1 MSIWTTCLNE
11 ERSALTKAVGYG
23 SADSNLMTGGF
34 EGGGLR
40 ERFLAVRTR
49 VLLAIRLDLRTG
61 NEEISGVA
69 LGRFTCPYKKTK
81 SKKQLIS
88 KLEKHEKRKTQRVRE
103 REREL

>member
-1 MSIWTTCLNE
+1 MSICTTSLNE

-34 EGGGLR
+34 RGGGLLC

-61 NEEISGVA
+61 DEEMSGVT
-69 LGRFTCPYKKTK
+69 LVRFTCPYKTKQKT
-81 SKKQLIS
+81 KKQLIS
-88 KLEKHEKRKTQRVRE
+88 KFEKPKKKKKTESERV
-103 REREL
+103 L